1 MLLPRKASLSAWL
14 QGSAATAEGSA
25 ATAEPCDGVEAFLSA
40 YLQGSAAT
48 AEVSAATATAE
59 ESAATAEGSAATAE
73 PCDPGLL
80 IDVACVRGTERLWLH
95 GKEIHV
101 RSTSLWL
108 AIALTMVAQWVHMM
122 QNLSSASFHKKRP
135 SH

>member
-1 MLLPRKASLSAWL
+1 MSPGFIMHKHRKGVGHTIRQIIKYFLHPFTESTATAEPCDGVE
-14 QGSAATAEGSA
+14 GSAATAEGSA
-25 ATAEPCDGVEAFLSA
+25 ATAE
-40 YLQGSAAT
+40 GSAT
-48 AEVSAATATAE
+48 
-59 ESAATAEGSAATAE
+59 TAEGSAATAE